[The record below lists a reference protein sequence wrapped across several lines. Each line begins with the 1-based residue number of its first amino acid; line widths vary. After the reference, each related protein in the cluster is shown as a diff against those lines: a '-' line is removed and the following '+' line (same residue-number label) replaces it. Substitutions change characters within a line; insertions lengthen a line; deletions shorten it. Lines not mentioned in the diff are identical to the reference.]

1 MHNNLYLECKYNEKW
16 VCENNLRLNF
26 ICITGLLRILWI
38 KSKFVNYPKIA
49 SFSLTCP
56 LLMIPPSKF
65 IMNTFWLYLELVV
78 LLLNAV
84 FSRGEYLF
92 FGQTCLECLRGGRT
106 ASAIT
111 KLQVLFS
118 RPKISFY
125 LSYRNATACDHFR
138 DNILVKRTPSYV
150 LVETFNKHIRSV
162 LSWNYC
168 ANTVWIL
175 I

>member
-26 ICITGLLRILWI
+26 ICITGLLRTLWI

-111 KLQVLFS
+111 KFQSFVFPAEDQFLPFVSQRNCLWSFS
-118 RPKISFY
+118 RQYFGQKDSK
-125 LSYRNATACDHFR
+125 L
-138 DNILVKRTPSYV
+138 RTCWD
-150 LVETFNKHIRSV
+150 F
-162 LSWNYC
+162 
-168 ANTVWIL
+168 
-175 I
+175 